1 MKDLVQMIDGKAVTT
16 SRKVAE
22 VFEKQH
28 KDILRAIRD
37 LDIPEDYHERNFALV
52 EYIDSKGEKRPEYLI
67 TRDGFTI
74 LAMGFTGKRAMQFK
88 IDYIEVFNEMEKA
101 LTGLGCTTAIPSRRP
116 ANIAV
121 STADLIEKINLQLL
135 AWLEVEPEVL
145 RYAWNIGR
153 LVGKTMR
160 KQNYPADLEEF
171 IMGLASGEYTRG
183 EVYDMYC
190 SQCNCPMS
198 ARRFWPVALTIR
210 PCSEKKNCT
219 SKKGDIPMNI
229 KSAAILCLGF
239 FVLGWMLG
247 ILHSLAWR

>member
-22 VFEKQH
+22 IFEKQH

-37 LDIPEDYHERNFALV
+37 LEIPGDYRERNFAPTV
-52 EYIDSKGEKRPEYLI
+52 YEQPNPSGGKPIQQPEYLI
-67 TRDGFTI
+67 TRDGFTL

-88 IDYIEVFNEMEKA
+88 IAYIEAFNEMEKA
-101 LTGLGCTTAIPSRRP
+101 LSGLGCTTAIPHRRP

-135 AWLEVEPEVL
+135 AGMEVEPEVL

-160 KQNYPADLEEF
+160 KQNYPADLEDF

-210 PCSEKKNCT
+210 PCSEKRTAQARKV
-219 SKKGDIPMNI
+219 I
-229 KSAAILCLGF
+229 F
-239 FVLGWMLG
+239 Q
-247 ILHSLAWR
+247 